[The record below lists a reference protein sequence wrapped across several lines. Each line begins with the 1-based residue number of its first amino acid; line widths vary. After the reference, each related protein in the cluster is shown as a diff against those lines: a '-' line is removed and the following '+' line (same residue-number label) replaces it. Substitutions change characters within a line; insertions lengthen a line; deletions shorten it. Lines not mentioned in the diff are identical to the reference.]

1 MDMEE
6 PRSLFFPPEFVP
18 AVSHPL
24 VEDRGPEVRHRVL
37 VHSLYQYLHFTTVL
51 EQVAIVPVTARISSN
66 RSGVEAPKAMLA
78 DAFKITTDEAWHA
91 QFSYDFIEEVERC
104 SGVTATAMVEP
115 NFVCL
120 LDSIREVYTPGT
132 GRALDL
138 VAATVSE
145 TLVSS
150 LLSEIPN
157 DARLPGPVR
166 ALVADHAADEG
177 RHHAYFR
184 NFLRYLWPQLPK
196 REQRTIGPR
205 IPELVSAF
213 LRPDLR
219 AVAATLSASGFTQP
233 ETAEILGDCY
243 PARSDAHGIRHAARS
258 TVRSFREVGALD
270 DLATNEAFLAA
281 GLLAEPEASLGGCA
295 ADAGP
300 PGSRR
305 ANG

>member
-1 MDMEE
+1 MED
-6 PRSLFFPPEFVP
+6 PRSLFFPPEFVL
-18 AVSHPL
+18 AVWHPL
-24 VEDRGPEVRHRVL
+24 VDSRGPEVRHRIL
-37 VHSLYQYLHFTTVL
+37 LHSLYQYLHFTTVL
-51 EQVAIVPVTARISSN
+51 EQVSILPVTAQISSN
-66 RSGVEAPKAMLA
+66 RSGVEVPKEMLA

-104 SGVTATAMVEP
+104 SGVSATAMVEP

-120 LDSIREVYTPGT
+120 LDSIRDVYTPGT
-132 GRALDL
+132 RRALDL

-145 TLVSS
+145 TLVSA

-196 REQRTIGPR
+196 RERQIIGPR

-219 AVAATLSASGFTQP
+219 AVAATLTASGFTQP
-233 ETAEILGDCY
+233 EVAEILGDCY
-243 PARSDAHGIRHAARS
+243 PVRSDVYGVRHAARS
-258 TVRSFREVGALD
+258 TIRSFRDVGALD
-270 DLATNEAFLAA
+270 DPATNEAFLAA
-281 GLLAEPEASLGGCA
+281 GLLAEPATSSSGCA
-295 ADAGP
+295 DNG
-300 PGSRR
+300 GQRRSRR